1 MKPITIVVAS
11 LLISVTAHAQTAPK
25 ATARASNGANKI
37 RKNAVGGTI
46 KDLRRLPLPKL
57 QAYLYRNDTLVGSGY
72 TSSEGAFETS
82 NVPPGTYVLR
92 IVYPAT
98 GKRITIT
105 GVPVKLKTIT
115 PVNLM
120 VNQPVEDSTI
130 SYTEIAPKTK
140 TEVKK

>member
-1 MKPITIVVAS
+1 
-11 LLISVTAHAQTAPK
+11 
-25 ATARASNGANKI
+25 
-37 RKNAVGGTI
+37 
-46 KDLRRLPLPKL
+46 
-57 QAYLYRNDTLVGSGY
+57 
-72 TSSEGAFETS
+72 
-82 NVPPGTYVLR
+82 VPPGTYALR

>member
-11 LLISVTAHAQTAPK
+11 LLISVTAHAQTATK
-25 ATARASNGANKI
+25 ATTRASNGAKKVY
-37 RKNAVGGTI
+37 KNAVGGTI
-46 KDLRRLPLPKL
+46 KDLRRQPLPKL
-57 QAYLYRNDTLVGSGY
+57 QAYLYRNDTLIGSGY

-82 NVPPGTYVLR
+82 NVPPGTYALR

-130 SYTEIAPKTK
+130 TYTEIAPKT
-140 TEVKK
+140 EVKK

>member
-25 ATARASNGANKI
+25 ATTRASNGAKKVY
-37 RKNAVGGTI
+37 KNAVGGTI
-46 KDLRRLPLPKL
+46 KDLRRQPLPKL

-82 NVPPGTYVLR
+82 NVPPGTYALR

-130 SYTEIAPKTK
+130 SYTEIAPKK
-140 TEVKK
+140 EAKK

>member
-11 LLISVTAHAQTAPK
+11 LLISVAAHAQTAPK
-25 ATARASNGANKI
+25 ANVRAGNGANKI
-37 RKNAVGGTI
+37 RKNAVGGSI
-46 KDLRRLPLPKL
+46 KDLRRQPVPKL
-57 QAYLYRNDTLVGSGY
+57 QAYLYRNDTLIGSGY

-82 NVPPGTYVLR
+82 NVPPGTYALR
-92 IVYPAT
+92 IVYPSS

-130 SYTEIAPKTK
+130 SYNDIAPKKETK
-140 TEVKK
+140 K

>member
-130 SYTEIAPKTK
+130 SYTEIAPKT
-140 TEVKK
+140 EVKK

>member
-11 LLISVTAHAQTAPK
+11 LLISITAHAQTAPK
-25 ATARASNGANKI
+25 ATTRAGNGAKKVY
-37 RKNAVGGTI
+37 KNAVGGTI

-57 QAYLYRNDTLVGSGY
+57 QAYLYRNDTLIGSGY
-72 TSSEGAFETS
+72 TSSEGTFETS